1 MPQHDLFDSPP
12 ITSLL
17 LEIHD
22 HTLLSLSDST
32 EVIVREQT
40 IRGDTHFVSSVVLT
54 GMQQDMLDTLLSR
67 VLVAHRFGT
76 TADVRIAV
84 AQVTREAR
92 EHARKHS
99 GR

>member
-17 LEIHD
+17 LEVHD

-40 IRGDTHFVSSVVLT
+40 IRGDTHFVSSAVLT
-54 GMQQDMLDTLLSR
+54 GVQQDMLDTLLSR

-84 AQVTREAR
+84 AQVLREAR
-92 EHARKHS
+92 KHAKAHS
-99 GR
+99 KR

>member
-1 MPQHDLFDSPP
+1 MPQHELFDSPP

-17 LEIHD
+17 LEVHD

-32 EVIVREQT
+32 EVIVREQN

>member
-17 LEIHD
+17 LEVHD